1 MFKKIERSGFTLV
14 ELLVVI
20 AIIGILVGLLL
31 PAVQAAREAARRMQ
45 CSNNVKQLVL
55 AAHNYHDAYKK
66 FPIGHHFVG
75 TPVGTEG
82 RGLAYGW
89 SFALLPFIE
98 QGNLYNQFDSR
109 FPVHERTVTR
119 NGILAGTPLTAF
131 NCPSDIKPPT
141 IDLAS
146 EAIRPAA
153 TSSYKGV
160 NGAYNNYHVPGNAAG
175 LNNGVFERDTRG
187 NYGIQSISDGTSN
200 TAIIGETRWGMNG
213 SNPRGT
219 RTYVYGAADP
229 GSPWARGAT
238 ECLFINAQRAINWP
252 LTNAGNRTAGS
263 FHTGGAQFGFGD
275 GSVHFISENIDHT
288 SSNWF
293 PAAPFMQG
301 AAAPLSTLPFGTY
314 QRLFAVA
321 DGHVITGL
329 DL

>member
-1 MFKKIERSGFTLV
+1 MRLKRSGFTLV

-45 CSNNVKQLVL
+45 CSNNLKQLGL

-75 TPVGTEG
+75 TPDSGAT

-98 QGNLYNQFDSR
+98 QGNLYNQFDTR
-109 FPVHERTVTR
+109 YTVFERTITR
-119 NGILAGTPLTAF
+119 NGILAGTPLSSF
-131 NCPSDIKPPT
+131 DCPSDIKPPT

-153 TSSYKGV
+153 TTSYKAI
-160 NGAYNNYHVPGNAAG
+160 NGSYNNYHVPGNASG
-175 LNNGVFERDTRG
+175 LNNGTFERDSRG
-187 NYGIQSISDGTSN
+187 NYGIQNLTDGTSN
-200 TAIIGETRWGMNG
+200 TAIIGETRWGMNN
-213 SNPRGT
+213 STPRRT
-219 RTYVYGAADP
+219 RTYLHGAADP
-229 GSPWARGAT
+229 NTHGWAQGAT
-238 ECLFINAQRAINWP
+238 ECLFINASRAINWP
-252 LTNAGNRTAGS
+252 VASQAGNRTAGS
-263 FHTGGAQFGFGD
+263 FHTGGAQFVFGD

-288 SSNWF
+288 SSGWF
-293 PAAPFMQG
+293 PTAPYMQG
-301 AAAPLSTLPFGTY
+301 AAAPLNTLPFGTY
-314 QRLFAVA
+314 QRLFAVG
-321 DGHVITGL
+321 DGHIIQGL